1 MTPYPHQLMRV
12 FAGGVRQ
19 ALEQKRLQQVKP
31 RRTWQPVGKGKGDGA
46 RKGKGKKGGRRGKED
61 IVGSDVEVGDE
72 AEAYEDVLARALRG
86 RLRGASGGPLPSN
99 ECQRVLGDF
108 FKKQRVTYT
117 DLGRH
122 LLESL
127 IELDTPLGRF
137 VRTHCS
143 HVQPPPATE
152 ATYPRRGDLLPIHP
166 STLVVG
172 EQGVTEQNVDWLK
185 LTVTLLSFKYCIG
198 WTKPICVPMDCQL
211 SENQKLSIQEMART
225 VNDNILSADQLP
237 TTGRACE
244 ALQSKRYDYSG
255 NPVEYMEDLVAE
267 KVFPTWPRRGEA
279 GVRCITDFLDDEGKE
294 AMRDPKRWLFP
305 LDRQPPSSKRS
316 LVRAS
321 DKEWLKIC
329 KEGYVRG
336 MFCMVND
343 ADVPRDKAGHLVV
356 NGAGGVKKVKV
367 IDSKGMLLQ
376 RFISVLIPTNEMM
389 MDLPGAQDTL
399 PYVGQL
405 TALYLSPAEE
415 LFMESEDLQSAFNL
429 FRVPPEWSP
438 CCASRSG
445 QSAPGSDRG
454 AHGLE
459 VGGHAGP
466 SCGEERRL

>member
-1 MTPYPHQLMRV
+1 MELGKAR
-12 FAGGVRQ
+12 A
-19 ALEQKRLQQVKP
+19 
-31 RRTWQPVGKGKGDGA
+31 RRE
-46 RKGKGKKGGRRGKED
+46 ED

-99 ECQRVLGDF
+99 EWQRVLGDF

-152 ATYPRRGDLLPIHP
+152 ATYP
-166 STLVVG
+166 S
-172 EQGVTEQNVDWLK
+172 
-185 LTVTLLSFKYCIG
+185 
-198 WTKPICVPMDCQL
+198 MDCQL

-279 GVRCITDFLDDEGKE
+279 GVRCITDFLAGEGKE
-294 AMRDPKRWLFP
+294 AMRDPKRWLLP

-329 KEGYVRG
+329 KEGNVRG

-343 ADVPRDKAGHLVV
+343 ADVPRD
-356 NGAGGVKKVKV
+356 
-367 IDSKGMLLQ
+367 
-376 RFISVLIPTNEMM
+376 R
-389 MDLPGAQDTL
+389 
-399 PYVGQL
+399 
-405 TALYLSPAEE
+405 
-415 LFMESEDLQSAFNL
+415 
-429 FRVPPEWSP
+429 
-438 CCASRSG
+438 
-445 QSAPGSDRG
+445 
-454 AHGLE
+454 
-459 VGGHAGP
+459 
-466 SCGEERRL
+466 